1 MKTFRLLSKVL
12 LLAYIMIGI
21 VSCKKEVFSVTPLS
35 DIVFNTEN
43 SSQKIKIKCSGDW
56 YIIVDG
62 APGGW
67 LVLDK
72 KEGSGD
78 ATVTVT
84 VRANPNFESRK
95 CVLRIGNYEDTEI
108 CINVTQKG
116 FYKGTLLVGA
126 WKGEKEVCTLYED
139 GALVDRSENFLY
151 EQVLEFNADGSYMLW
166 EKDGYFWKEQ
176 YNDVYY
182 VDDDILVLTEDAG
195 EKDYEMSSMTTLKM
209 TLTYKE
215 DYNDVST
222 GKHCLKTIVRT
233 YKMDEAWVTPGIFQ
247 LKDYSVNLNA
257 GGKYKIVSN
266 GTEVI
271 YKSLNPYV
279 ATVDA
284 EGLVVANFV
293 GTAVVEV
300 EASEGK
306 QIFTTYVKPVYAQYK
321 EPYLDFTKTK
331 SEIIAMYNTDYYYND
346 YYVWYPVGGYFL
358 GYYFEGETLRSSC
371 IFAKGASFEVASGFL
386 GERYH
391 YVGYEG
397 GMHLYADFENIA
409 VGLYGYS
416 TDWEL
421 GSGYVMEYIPYRV
434 SNVAG
439 KPRQT
444 LSPEK
449 RFMKQAGELWDL
461 HIWTE

>member
-1 MKTFRLLSKVL
+1 MKTFKL
-12 LLAYIMIGI
+12 LLWTFVLVGMI
-21 VSCKKEVFSVTPLS
+21 SCKKEVFSVTPLS

-72 KEGSGD
+72 KEGNGD

-108 CINVTQKG
+108 IINVTQKG
-116 FYKGTLLVGA
+116 FFKGTLLVGA
-126 WKGEKEVCTLYED
+126 WKGKKEIYTLYED
-139 GALVDRSENFLY
+139 GALVDRSDNFLFN
-151 EQVLEFNADGSYMLW
+151 QVLEFNADGSYMLW
-166 EKDGYFWKEQ
+166 EKDGYFWKEL

-182 VDDDILVLTEDAG
+182 VDDDILILTEDAG

-215 DYNDVST
+215 EYDDATT
-222 GKHCLKTIVRT
+222 GKQCVKTIVRT
-233 YKMDEAWVTPGIFQ
+233 YEMDETWVTPGIFQ

-257 GGKYKIVSN
+257 EGKYKIMSN

-284 EGLVVANFV
+284 EGLVTANFV

-300 EASEGK
+300 RANEGI
-306 QIFTTYVKPVYAQYK
+306 QTFTTYVKPVYAQYK
-321 EPYLDFTKTK
+321 EPFLDFSKTR
-331 SEIIAMYNTDYYYND
+331 SEIIAMYNTNYYREVDGDDIFYLVEN
-346 YYVWYPVGGYFL
+346 YFL
-358 GYYFEGETLRSSC
+358 GYDFEGETLLASC
-371 IFAKGASFEVASGFL
+371 IYAKGGSFEVTSGFL
-386 GERYH
+386 GERY
-391 YVGYEG
+391 YYLGYEDD
-397 GMHLYADFENIA
+397 MLLYSNLEDLVI
-409 VGLYGYS
+409 VLYEYNS
-416 TDWEL
+416 NNEL
-421 GSGYVMEYIPYRV
+421 GDGYAMKYFPYRV
-434 SNVAG
+434 SNVVS
-439 KPRQT
+439 KHCPP
-444 LSPEK
+444 LLPEI
-449 RFMKQAGELWDL
+449 RFIKQAEGLSCL
-461 HIWTE
+461 H